1 MVYKVR
7 KKSVSPKTQTPPFSN
22 TLFISPRPF
31 SSEILCNLSLQQKKT
46 NQFVVN
52 QLVSYS
58 CDPMGSRTP
67 IKGTGILHSIH

>member
-22 TLFISPRPF
+22 TLFLAPVQLR
-31 SSEILCNLSLQQKKT
+31 NLVLFIPATKKT

-52 QLVSYS
+52 QLVFFLS